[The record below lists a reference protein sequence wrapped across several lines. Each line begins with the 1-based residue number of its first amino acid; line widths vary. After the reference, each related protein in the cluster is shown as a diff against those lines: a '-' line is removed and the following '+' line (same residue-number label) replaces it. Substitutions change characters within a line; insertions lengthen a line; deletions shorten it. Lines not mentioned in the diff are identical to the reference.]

1 LESPK
6 KEPVPENNN
15 IFAPNSPKKR
25 PMKNIFRSILAAGLI
40 LAASPVIQA
49 QKIAHI
55 HLDSLLV
62 LMPETKKADADAQDY
77 YKQLEQRLQQMQGEY
92 QKKLDEYEKN
102 KATWG
107 ELIRTAFEND
117 LQRMQQGMQ
126 EFQQNAQTDFQNKK
140 NELLKPIYEKANK
153 AIADVAKAD
162 GYKYVLDTSQGV
174 VIFYES
180 SDNILTQVKTKLGI
194 AANAVPFVNGG
205 AVGGKTP
212 PPSNSPK
219 K

>member
-1 LESPK
+1 
-6 KEPVPENNN
+6 
-15 IFAPNSPKKR
+15 
-25 PMKNIFRSILAAGLI
+25 MKNLFRSILAAGLI
-40 LAASPVIQA
+40 ISTTVPVLA

-62 LMPETKKADADAQDY
+62 LMPETKKADQDAQDY

-92 QKKLDEYEKN
+92 QNKLDYYEKN
-102 KATWG
+102 KPTMS
-107 ELIRTAFEND
+107 ELIRTATEND
-117 LQRMQQGMQ
+117 LQRMQQSMQ

-140 NELLKPIYEKANK
+140 NELLKPIYDKASK

-174 VIFYES
+174 VIFYET
-180 SDNILTQVKTKLGI
+180 SDNILGQVKTKLGI

-205 AVGGKTP
+205 AGTADPNKGKQAP
-212 PPSNSPK
+212 PPSNPK

>member
-1 LESPK
+1 MK
-6 KEPVPENNN
+6 K
-15 IFAPNSPKKR
+15 
-25 PMKNIFRSILAAGLI
+25 IFRSLLATGLI
-40 LAASPVIQA
+40 LATSLSVSA

-62 LMPETKKADADAQDY
+62 LMPETKKADQDAQDY

-92 QKKLDEYEKN
+92 QNKLDYYEKN
-102 KATWG
+102 KATMS
-107 ELIRTAFEND
+107 ELIRTATEND
-117 LQRMQQGMQ
+117 LQRMQQSMQ

-140 NELLKPIYEKANK
+140 NELLKPIYDKANK

-162 GYKYVLDTSQGV
+162 GYKYVFDTSGGV
-174 VIFYES
+174 VIYYEP
-180 SDNILTQVKTKLGI
+180 SDNLLSKVKTKLGI

-205 AVGGKTP
+205 AADGKQTKSP
-212 PPSNSPK
+212 PPSQSAPK